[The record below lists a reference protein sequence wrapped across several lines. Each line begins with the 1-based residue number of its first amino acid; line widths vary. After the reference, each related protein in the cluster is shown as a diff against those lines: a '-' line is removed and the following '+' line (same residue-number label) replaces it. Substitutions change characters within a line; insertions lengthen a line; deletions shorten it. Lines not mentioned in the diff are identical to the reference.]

1 MTHVAH
7 QWSFG
12 SYHFPFEDSPVSGS
26 SGDWDDE
33 EKLIEHDP
41 LVASITILT
50 SWGFRSRRR
59 TITGTCGEITR
70 DQMRTDQRASLVA
83 DLHDVEGRT
92 ISARIISAKFTTVIP
107 TAGVAGRRGRYTY
120 TITFMARQ

>member
-12 SYHFPFEDSPVSGS
+12 SYHFPFEDSPARGS

-41 LVASITILT
+41 LVASVTILT

-59 TITGTCGEITR
+59 TLSGTCGDLTR
-70 DQMRTDQRASLVA
+70 DQIRTDQRAGLVA

-92 ISARIISAKFTTVIP
+92 VSARIISAKFTTVIP
-107 TAGVAGRRGRYTY
+107 TGSAPGRRGRYTY
-120 TITFMARQ
+120 NITFMAR